1 MDVDFAKKAKREREE
16 NINGMGMTIE
26 ERRARNREYYAQNR
40 EKICEKQRNRYKK
53 LGKRA
58 KKRLQEKKREW
69 YAESEKAQ
77 VYKERKKRE
86 HRTEEY
92 RAKRRAAYAAKHA
105 NDPMTEHR
113 RACIEAQQKLMETPL
128 AYRKAGIMAAK
139 AEEAAKK
146 DMMLVE
152 DDPKKIKRERT
163 KKERDRETLI
173 KFIECWAHIRKGFRI
188 SVLQIPEPDKDYYRR
203 EAKKYVSM
211 RDQYGTAG
219 ISERNIISI
228 KMRKIEA
235 KFKALFHDKYLN
247 KNENEYEEYENY

>member
-1 MDVDFAKKAKREREE
+1 MDVDFANKAKKEREE

-26 ERRARNREYYAQNR
+26 ERRARKREYYAQNR

-58 KKRLQEKKREW
+58 KKRLLEQKRKW

-77 VYKERKKRE
+77 VYKERKKRQ
-86 HRTEEY
+86 HKTEEY

-113 RACIEAQQKLMETPL
+113 RACIEAQQKRMEKPL
-128 AYRKAGIMAAK
+128 ADRKAEIMAAK
-139 AEEAAKK
+139 AEKAAKK
-146 DMMLVE
+146 DMQDEGYLQTE
-152 DDPKKIKRERT
+152 EKSERKRET
-163 KKERDRETLI
+163 VI
-173 KFIECWAHIRKGFRI
+173 KFIECWAHIRKGFRL
-188 SVLQIPEPDKDYYRR
+188 SSLMIPDPDKAYYRR
-203 EAKKYVSM
+203 EAEKYVSM
-211 RDQYGTAG
+211 RDQYGTAD

-235 KFKALFHDKYLN
+235 KFKALYHDKYLN
-247 KNENEYEEYENY
+247 KNKNEYEEYENY

>member
-1 MDVDFAKKAKREREE
+1 MEVDFAKRAKREMEE
-16 NINGMGMTIE
+16 NISGMGMTIE

-40 EKICEKQRNRYKK
+40 EKICEKQRERYKK

-58 KKRLQEKKREW
+58 KNRINKKKREW

-77 VYKERKKRE
+77 VYKERKKRQ
-86 HRTEEY
+86 HKTEEY

-113 RACIEAQQKLMETPL
+113 RACIEAFKKRYSEPIEE
-128 AYRKAGIMAAK
+128 RKAKKAAM
-139 AEEAAKK
+139 E

-152 DDPKKIKRERT
+152 DDPKEIKREQT

-188 SVLQIPEPDKDYYRR
+188 SVLQIPEPDKAYYRR
-203 EAKKYVSM
+203 EAEKYVSM
-211 RDQYGTAG
+211 RDQYGTAD

-235 KFKALFHDKYLN
+235 KFKALYHDKYLN
-247 KNENEYEEYENY
+247 KKENEYEEYENY